1 MHLFSKEN
9 IWSNPHSCNNNSVVR
24 IISKEEEREDPRRDS
39 SIYLRVQ
46 NTVVFP
52 HFYKISSNTVYSTVF
67 PHAIQQLQVILH
79 TELILLQ
86 EFSKKYY
93 NYKAH
98 PVQITTR
105 HLPATVPCASKQ
117 FYTAESS
124 YKAPYS
130 IPGPYS
136 TSRLPVILPGR
147 NSILHGSQH
156 PRSPYSNS
164 QASSTVLHYRIL
176 PGEIGFIPRV
186 KYCISNTIL
195 RSVCSNLLVT
205 RNFNSI
211 QSSSYSMRRYS
222 TLSSI
227 QVVLVAILHKIH

>member
-1 MHLFSKEN
+1 MVESTCFQHTSSHPDKY
-9 IWSNPHSCNNNSVVR
+9 NNSVDR

-52 HFYKISSNTVYSTVF
+52 HFYSNSTRITRSLQIQCIPTRTTRTTVF
-67 PHAIQQLQVILH
+67 LHAIQQVSSHPMQETILH

-86 EFSKKYY
+86 ELQGSS
-93 NYKAH
+93 
-98 PVQITTR
+98 R
-105 HLPATVPCASKQ
+105 ASKASSSNCSPCIQ
-117 FYTAESS
+117 AFYMAESS

-130 IPGPYS
+130 IPGPHS

-195 RSVCSNLLVT
+195 RSVCSNL
-205 RNFNSI
+205 F
-211 QSSSYSMRRYS
+211 
-222 TLSSI
+222 
-227 QVVLVAILHKIH
+227 ILMLRIILQEI